1 MLRKIG
7 ADAINQSAVTCIY
20 RMFLA
25 ALLAALG
32 WAATGEVVA
41 CNVPVFRYALERWPA
56 DVYRVTVFHRG
67 DLASAQKEVVQTLVA
82 ASEGSANL
90 VVAAVDVAKEL
101 PAHHKDA
108 WNLVKDAALPALLLQ
123 YPASAQT
130 DRPLWSGP
138 LTIENVRSLV
148 DSPARRQLAERL
160 QKGESAV
167 WLLLESGNSAQD
179 KKVADL
185 LAAELKRIEKEIEL
199 PPAAPDDPSMSAEVP
214 LRIAFSVLRVSRSD
228 PAEQMF
234 VRMLCGLREEVAK
247 EKGPLVFPVFGRG
260 RALDGFAG
268 GQVTTELIEN
278 VIAFVCGACSC
289 EVKSMN
295 PGVDLLVATDWDA
308 ALTGQAVNDPPLPPL
323 ISLSALAAAGQTGQV
338 AQAASAAA
346 PAGPPA
352 SPLIRNVVLV
362 LLIAV
367 VVIGALTAV
376 LMLKKRNR

>member
-1 MLRKIG
+1 ML
-7 ADAINQSAVTCIY
+7 ST
-20 RMFLA
+20 

-32 WAATGEVVA
+32 WAAAGDVAA

-56 DVYRVTVFHRG
+56 DVYRVTVFHRD
-67 DLASAQKEVVQTLVA
+67 DLAGAQKEVAKALTA
-82 ASEGSANL
+82 ASESSANL
-90 VVAAVDVAKEL
+90 AVAVVDVAKEL
-101 PAHHKDA
+101 PPYHKDT
-108 WNLVKDAALPALLLQ
+108 WNLVKDAPLPAVVVQ
-123 YPASAQT
+123 YPASSQT
-130 DRPLWSGP
+130 NHPLWSGP
-138 LTIENVRSLV
+138 LTIENVRGLV

-167 WLLLESGNSAQD
+167 WLLLESGDVAQD
-179 KKVADL
+179 KKVADQ
-185 LAAELKRIEKEIEL
+185 LATELKRIEKEVEL
-199 PPAAPDDPSMSAEVP
+199 PPAAPDDPTMSADVP
-214 LRIAFSVLRVSRSD
+214 LRIAFSVLRVSHND

-247 EKGPLVFPVFGRG
+247 EKGSLVFPVFGRG

-278 VIAFVCGACSC
+278 VIAFICGACSC

-308 ALTGQAVNDPPLPPL
+308 ALTGQAVKDPPLPPL

-338 AQAASAAA
+338 AQATPVA
-346 PAGPPA
+346 PIKPPA

-362 LLIAV
+362 LLIVV
-367 VVIGALTAV
+367 VVIGVLTAALT
-376 LMLKKRNR
+376 LKKRNR

>member
-1 MLRKIG
+1 MKRISRLL
-7 ADAINQSAVTCIY
+7 S
-20 RMFLA
+20 A

-32 WAATGEVVA
+32 WAATHDVAA

-56 DVYRVTVFHRG
+56 DAYRVTVFHRG
-67 DLASAQKEVVQTLVA
+67 ELAAAQKEVVQALVA
-82 ASEGSANL
+82 ASESSANL
-90 VVAAVDVAKEL
+90 VVAAVDAAKEL

-108 WNLVKDAALPALLLQ
+108 WNLVKDAALPTVLVQ

-138 LTIENVRSLV
+138 LTVENARSLV

-167 WLLLESGNSAQD
+167 WLLLESGDAAQD

-185 LAAELKRIEKEIEL
+185 LAVETKRVEKEIEL
-199 PPAAPDDPSMSAEVP
+199 PPAAPDDPSMSADVP
-214 LRIAFSVLRVSRSD
+214 LRIAFSVLRVSRND

-268 GQVTTELIEN
+268 AQVTAELIEN
-278 VIAFVCGACSC
+278 VIAFICGACSC

-308 ALTGQAVNDPPLPPL
+308 ALTGQAVKDPPLPAL

-338 AQAASAAA
+338 AKAALAAA

-352 SPLIRNVVLV
+352 SPLIRNVALV
-362 LLIAV
+362 LLIVV
-367 VVIGALTAV
+367 VVIGALTAALV
-376 LMLKKRNR
+376 LKKRNR